1 MAASSVT
8 GVGQGSVEGQNKGSK
23 HFSVGSGRII
33 GPRVVMAGKATLAAG
48 TKTVVLPALSGVLAD
63 YCVVTGNGTAATA
76 HGAVMT
82 FPTNATQLV
91 LTGGTTDVIN
101 WAIIKTGQ
109 AV

>member
-8 GVGQGSVEGQNKGSK
+8 GVGIGAVEGQSKGSK
-23 HFSVGSGRII
+23 HFSIGSGRII
-33 GPRVVMAGKATLAAG
+33 GPRVVMAGKVTLASG
-48 TKTVVLPALSGVLAD
+48 TKTVVLPALTGVLAD
-63 YCVVTGNGTAATA
+63 YCVVTGDNTAATA

-91 LTGGTTDVIN
+91 VTGGTTDVVS
-101 WAIIKTGQ
+101 WAIIKIGQ